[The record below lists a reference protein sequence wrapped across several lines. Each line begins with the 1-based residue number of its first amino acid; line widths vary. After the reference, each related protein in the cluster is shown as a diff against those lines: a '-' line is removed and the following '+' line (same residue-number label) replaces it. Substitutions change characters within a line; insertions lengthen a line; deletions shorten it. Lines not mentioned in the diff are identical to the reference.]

1 MVNLIGNIDFFYEA
15 DIIIVVSLM
24 LRIQS
29 VQYFAEQWAY
39 YEHLQICFTFE
50 FAYHTD
56 RQTDTTMAC
65 TALA

>member
-29 VQYFAEQWAY
+29 VQYFAEQ
-39 YEHLQICFTFE
+39 
-50 FAYHTD
+50 
-56 RQTDTTMAC
+56 
-65 TALA
+65 